1 VLFICE
7 LAAMATTTTTGP
19 VALSYHY
26 RAALYPQPLHIQKR
40 PRKSSFRR
48 TLLRKSSYNPNYGD
62 EVCGPLD
69 DIIDEIKGDIWRLP
83 PLFTFDSSL
92 LAVANPLKASATW
105 IVTPLPVSRIPSD
118 VPLTI
123 RKQRNSR
130 STASGSS
137 NSDAMSVSHK
147 TSQDHPDGFPGV
159 SSPSA
164 TQDDSWPLLESTG
177 MQMAFSERPE
187 SSSNTT
193 VCTEQQPT
201 SQKIKSR
208 LRKLTNALPPLLR
221 RGTSNGNQ
229 TNISASNSGTASNA
243 GSPTDVTPI
252 FTADMVD
259 NFPGWISRN
268 AAR

>member
-1 VLFICE
+1 
-7 LAAMATTTTTGP
+7 MATTTTAGL
-19 VALSYHY
+19 VALSHHH
-26 RAALYPQPLHIQKR
+26 RAALCPQPLHIQKR
-40 PRKSSFRR
+40 PCKSSFRR
-48 TLLRKSSYNPNYGD
+48 TLLRKSSHNQSYGD
-62 EVCGPLD
+62 EVYGPLD
-69 DIIDEIKGDIWRLP
+69 DIIDEITGDIWRLP

-137 NSDAMSVSHK
+137 YSDPMSISRN
-147 TSQDHPDGFPGV
+147 TSQDQSDSFPGV

-164 TQDDSWPLLESTG
+164 AQDDSWPLLESTG
-177 MQMAFSERPE
+177 MQMVLSERPE

-229 TNISASNSGTASNA
+229 TDILASNNSTVSNA
-243 GSPTDVTPI
+243 GSPIDVATVS
-252 FTADMVD
+252 AVDMID
-259 NFPGWISRN
+259 SFPGWISRN